1 MRERVEINWHLWDSE
16 EALMYIEEM
25 MKIGLPCR
33 INFISENE
41 WILLSNRFGAFV
53 ERGRV

>member
-1 MRERVEINWHLWDSE
+1 MRERVEINWHLWDRE